1 MGNPCKNGSQSLR
14 IMVRED
20 EASWRCRLR
29 TCHLAVSFQPYR
41 EAGILDLDSE
51 NLAMM
56 INYFILFYLFRV
68 MMREF

>member
-29 TCHLAVSFQPYR
+29 TCHLAVSFQPYM
-41 EAGILDLDSE
+41 DSE